1 VSQLH
6 VLVFAPQRSGEVLV
20 RGVSSFFHCVL
31 QYFAI
36 AHVIPIPIKAKRS
49 LGCKPGFLGNY
60 ASQEV
65 LGSAALTLVLFFV
78 LTLSALLVRVILLLL
93 AALLS
98 ALLAGLATMLTL
110 SELSTLLLLIH
121 IVCHRNTPSHAAQA
135 LRI

>member
-1 VSQLH
+1 L
-6 VLVFAPQRSGEVLV
+6 FGESLLL
-20 RGVSSFFHCVL
+20 FHCVL

-36 AHVIPIPIKAKRS
+36 AHIIPIPIKAKRS
-49 LGCKPGFLGNY
+49 PGCKPGLLGNY

-65 LGSAALTLVLFFV
+65 LGNAVLTLVLFFV
-78 LTLSALLVRVILLLL
+78 LTLSGLLVRVILLLL
-93 AALLS
+93 A

-121 IVCHRNTPSHAAQA
+121 IVCHRNPPSHAAQA